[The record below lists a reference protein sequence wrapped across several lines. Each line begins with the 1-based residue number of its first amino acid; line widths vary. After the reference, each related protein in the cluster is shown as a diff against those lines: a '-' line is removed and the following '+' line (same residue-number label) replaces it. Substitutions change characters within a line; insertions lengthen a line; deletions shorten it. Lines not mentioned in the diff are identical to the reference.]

1 MDSRIVLVLMCF
13 ATLCLYVEER
23 EGLSLSQRSR
33 AVDEPNSDV
42 LDGSISLEKTS
53 LVAPNPETEPFPES
67 EWFPEPEPMPEWEL
81 FPEPESFPESNVFP
95 EPEPMPEWE
104 LFPEPEPFPESNV
117 FPEFGPMPVPGPEKF
132 PEPGRRPGPELNQQI
147 ESTKRPT
154 VDAKKLDF
162 FSSLNKFAFDF
173 MKLLPSDGNFFYS
186 PYSVANALAMVFAA
200 VKGTAREEIA
210 TAFGWDAG
218 NMKDLHQKFSDLF
231 SNLTA
236 HDGYASFVVANRMW
250 IERREKVQQGFAGT
264 MKKYYASKIGKVNFH
279 GNPKGATKLINSW
292 VAKKTANN
300 IKNIISPG
308 IIQDTTQLVLT
319 NAIYFKAAWKELFNP
334 AKTRFQDFKTAK
346 SGIKR
351 MKMMDN
357 TFKQLPV
364 AFEDDYTAVDLPY
377 EGNRFSMTIV
387 LPNEGKDLASIE
399 RKLDFNE
406 FQNLHYYDIEAEV
419 NLPRFE
425 MEESYDLTDILS
437 KLKMKSL
444 FNKDCDLSGM
454 LQTPKGLFFTNALHK
469 SFIKVDEEGT
479 KAAAATSL
487 ITHRAAPMEFY
498 ANRPFLF
505 FIKDIKS
512 KVIVFAGRFSS

>member
-42 LDGSISLEKTS
+42 LDGAISLEKTS
-53 LVAPNPETEPFPES
+53 LVTPNPETEPFPES
-67 EWFPEPEPMPEWEL
+67 KWFPEPEPMPEWEL
-81 FPEPESFPESNVFP
+81 FPEPEPFPESNVFP

-117 FPEFGPMPVPGPEKF
+117 FPELGPMP
-132 PEPGRRPGPELNQQI
+132 
-147 ESTKRPT
+147 
-154 VDAKKLDF
+154 
-162 FSSLNKFAFDF
+162 
-173 MKLLPSDGNFFYS
+173 LLPSDGNFFYS

-250 IERREKVQQGFAGT
+250 IERREKVQQSFAGT

-279 GNPKGATKLINSW
+279 GNPKGARKMINSW

-444 FNKDCDLSGM
+444 FNKNCDLSGM

-512 KVIVFAGRFSS
+512 KVIVFAGRFSL